1 MQPSAEDESLGC
13 LQAQGMSGLQL
24 EKDLN
29 NTPSRLSLQIWSL
42 WGHWWFSGRIL
53 SSHAGDPGS
62 LDPGQCIVV
71 VFVLSFA
78 GPWTEE
84 CYSLRDGQKSERT
97 ERLTHIY
104 LFYTLKRMDSRFL
117 KG

>member
-1 MQPSAEDESLGC
+1 MVEFSSPTRETWVRFLANALLLC
-13 LQAQGMSGLQL
+13 L
-24 EKDLN
+24 
-29 NTPSRLSLQIWSL
+29 
-42 WGHWWFSGRIL
+42 
-53 SSHAGDPGS
+53 
-62 LDPGQCIVV
+62 CCV

-78 GPWTEE
+78 RPWTEE